1 MNRFA
6 KIVALSLAAVA
17 LFGCEAQ
24 DKVDTGGVIIVISEY
39 DLEGLPAMMSATA
52 EFPIVGSSDATLVV
66 RNQARI
72 PNSATSQ
79 MMDVIIEGYEVSFT
93 RGDTGRATP
102 PTLTEPVG
110 GLVTANGTM
119 TQNGL
124 ILLRQDQFERG
135 PIRDLMR
142 TGKDPETDSTV
153 VRLVWHL
160 KFYGHTI
167 SGERIETNTISF
179 NLDVVP

>member
-17 LFGCEAQ
+17 LFACEVQ
-24 DKVDTGGVIIVISEY
+24 DKVDTGGVIIVISDY
-39 DLEGLPAMMSATA
+39 DLEGLPAVMSASGD
-52 EFPIVGSSDATLVV
+52 FPIVGSSDATLTV
-66 RNQARI
+66 RSQAR
-72 PNSATSQ
+72 NANASTSQ
-79 MMDVIIEGYEVSFT
+79 LMDVIIEGYEVRFT
-93 RGDTGRATP
+93 RGDTGTAMP

-110 GLVTANGTM
+110 GLVPVNGTM

-124 ILLRQDQFERG
+124 ILLRQDQFEYG
-135 PIRDLMR
+135 PIRDMR
-142 TGKDPETDSTV
+142 LTGKDPETDSTV
-153 VRLVWHL
+153 IRLVWHL

-179 NLDVVP
+179 NLDVNP

>member
-17 LFGCEAQ
+17 LFACEVQ
-24 DKVDTGGVIIVISEY
+24 DKVDTGGVILVVSEY
-39 DLEGLPAMMSATA
+39 DLEGIPAVMSASGDFA
-52 EFPIVGSSDATLVV
+52 VVGSADATLVV
-66 RNQARI
+66 RSQAR
-72 PNSATSQ
+72 NANASTSQ
-79 MMDVIIEGYEVSFT
+79 LMDVLIEGYEVRFT
-93 RGDTGRATP
+93 RGDTGSATP

-110 GLVTANGTM
+110 GLVPVNGTM

-124 ILLRQDQFERG
+124 IILRQDQFEYG
-135 PIRDLMR
+135 PIRDLR
-142 TGKDPETDSTV
+142 LTGVDPETNSTV
-153 VRLVWHL
+153 VRLIWHL